1 MTMTMKEQIEQMR
14 AKLPSLVIVRAV
26 PSMRGPG
33 IMDVSLMAA
42 ESEADGGKPVAST
55 GEVRRVIQDAGL
67 LADSVCIFPG
77 AAGQGTDAFVVRGL
91 RPDPDAKQAA
101 AEPPPQ
107 RKAKG

>member
-1 MTMTMKEQIEQMR
+1 MTMKEQIEQMR

-42 ESEADGGKPVAST
+42 ESEADGGKPVAGT
-55 GEVRRVIQDAGL
+55 GEVRQELKNAGL
-67 LADSVCIFPG
+67 MADSVTIFPG

-91 RPDPDAKQAA
+91 RPDPAAKPAA
-101 AEPPPQ
+101 AKPAP
-107 RKAKG
+107 KAKG